1 MTLIVNTSIINNLT
15 LSSIPAHQG
24 SPLQGREQTRGQSQT
39 ASLAPF
45 VSAGDCFDNVGFN
58 EGYIKR
64 SIFTL

>member
-45 VSAGDCFDNVGFN
+45 VSAGDCFGNVGIN

-64 SIFTL
+64 SLFTL